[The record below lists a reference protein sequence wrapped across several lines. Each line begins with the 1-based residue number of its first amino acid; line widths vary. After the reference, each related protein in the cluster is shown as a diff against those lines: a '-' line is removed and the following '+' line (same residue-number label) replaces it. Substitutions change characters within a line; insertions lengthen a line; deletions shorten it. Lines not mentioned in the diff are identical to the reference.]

1 MAFAHGCNQ
10 LARLTRSEPEVV
22 TNSMSERL
30 LCARSLE
37 FALKDMKERTMLK
50 ESYKSRLFSYLF
62 YRVNEFT
69 VVAKDK

>member
-1 MAFAHGCNQ
+1 
-10 LARLTRSEPEVV
+10 
-22 TNSMSERL
+22 MSERL